1 VSRTPTAW
9 PGYAPWAETVAA
21 ARAEFVRT
29 ARSFWLVPEA
39 IPPVSR
45 EDVSL
50 LYCVCRHLDDAIDE
64 EPDPERAREAL
75 SQWRA
80 ELGGQAPPR
89 PLVAAFLAGA
99 QRSGLPLQCA
109 GHLLDGMESDL
120 GAVCMADDAELL
132 RYAYR
137 VSSAVGLMLAPLL
150 GVRGEEALWRV
161 VDLGLALQLSNVLLG
176 VGGDARRGRVY
187 VPAARLRR
195 AGLGPQDVLDDGVD
209 ARLRPVLQGLAELA
223 DHYYGS
229 AEQGAIH
236 VPLRYRH
243 GVVLLG
249 RAYGSL
255 GRRAARGRA
264 APGVPGGLP
273 RRVMLGHLLQLAA
286 VALQPQMLGL
296 RAPAPHDRGLHAA
309 LDPGWPGVHA

>member
-1 VSRTPTAW
+1 VSRPPIAW

-21 ARAEFVRT
+21 CRDEFVAT

-39 IPPVSR
+39 IPPVPR

-64 EPDPERAREAL
+64 EPDPDRARAAL
-75 SQWRA
+75 AQWRA
-80 ELGGQAPPR
+80 ELRGQAPPR
-89 PLVAAFLAGA
+89 PLIAAFLAGA

-109 GHLLDGMESDL
+109 GLLLDGMESDL
-120 GAVCMADDAELL
+120 AGVRVADDMQLL

-150 GVRGEEALWRV
+150 GVRGKKALRRV
-161 VDLGLALQLSNVLLG
+161 VDLGLALQISNVLLG
-176 VGGDARRGRVY
+176 VGADARQGRVY
-187 VPAARLRR
+187 LPRTRLLQ
-195 AGLGPQDVLDDGVD
+195 AGMDWQDVLDDPSD
-209 ARLRPVLQGLAELA
+209 ARLGPVLQGLADDA
-223 DHYYGS
+223 DRYYRS
-229 AEQGAIH
+229 AEEGASH

-255 GRRAARGRA
+255 GRRAAAGRG
-264 APGVPGGLP
+264 APVVPAGLP
-273 RRVMLGHLLQLAA
+273 LHVKLGHLLQLAGI
-286 VALQPQMLGL
+286 ALKPHVLGL
-296 RAPAPHDRGLHAA
+296 RPPAAHDWRLHAA
-309 LDPGWPGVHA
+309 LEPDWPGVHA